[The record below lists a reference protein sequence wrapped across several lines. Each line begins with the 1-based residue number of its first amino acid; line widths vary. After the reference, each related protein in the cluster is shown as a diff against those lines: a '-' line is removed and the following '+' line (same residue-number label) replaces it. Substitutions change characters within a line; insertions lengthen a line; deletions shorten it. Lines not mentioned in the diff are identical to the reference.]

1 MVTVVVSRPAADDL
15 DDITIYSQ
23 AMWDAEQ
30 ADLYVGGLLAL
41 IEQLKSFPEMGQ
53 AVSRRHVRRLVHQ
66 KHVIFYR
73 FVDRHVTVLRITS
86 VRAAMP
92 LGLGDE

>member
-53 AVSRRHVRRLVHQ
+53 AVSRRLVRRLVHQ
-66 KHVIFYR
+66 KHF
-73 FVDRHVTVLRITS
+73 RISDKSPSDGQHLLLTT
-86 VRAAMP
+86 
-92 LGLGDE
+92 G